1 MEWFQRSL
9 GSIDSISC
17 AQFVERAART
27 WHQIAAMQYRGVFY
41 MALSA
46 LGFSVMSVLVKLASP
61 RLPTGEIVLARA
73 VMTLAISYVMVKRA
87 SLSPWGNQR
96 GRLFFRGLLGFVA
109 LGCYYMAL
117 ARLPLADATT
127 LHFTQPLLTS
137 LLAWWL
143 LGERVGWAAAFA
155 IACGL
160 GGVVLVIHPGVP
172 LDSGADPVGVAIALG
187 SATFS
192 SIAYVTVRQLAKTEH
207 PLVIVFYFPLVAT
220 PLAIPWAAANFV
232 LPSALDWLL
241 LAGIGVTTQFGQV
254 FLTRGLMIEGAGRAT
269 SVGYIQI
276 CFAVIWQ
283 IVIFGELPGLGTVLG
298 AALIIGGTLAVSAT
312 AKPDVPAAQ
321 TAP

>member
-1 MEWFQRSL
+1 
-9 GSIDSISC
+9 
-17 AQFVERAART
+17 
-27 WHQIAAMQYRGVFY
+27 MQSRGVLY

-46 LGFSVMSVLVKLASP
+46 LGFSVMSVLVKLVSA
-61 RLPTGEIVLARA
+61 RIPTGEIVLARA
-73 VMTLAISYVMVKRA
+73 VMTLAISYAMVKRA
-87 SLSPWGNQR
+87 DLSPWGNQR
-96 GRLFFRGLLGFVA
+96 GRLFFRGLLGFSA
-109 LGCYYMAL
+109 LGCYYVAL

-137 LLAWWL
+137 LLAWWI

-160 GGVVLVIHPGVP
+160 GGVVLVVHPGVP
-172 LDSGADPVGVAIALG
+172 LDSGADPAGLAIALA

-207 PLVIVFYFPLVAT
+207 ALVIVFYFPLVAT
-220 PLAIPWAAANFV
+220 PLAIPWAAYDFV
-232 LPSALDWLL
+232 WPSAVDWLL
-241 LAGIGVTTQFGQV
+241 LAGIGVTTQIGQV
-254 FLTRGLMIEGAGRAT
+254 FLTKGLVIEKAGRAT

-283 IVIFGELPGLGTVLG
+283 LVIFGQMPGLGTLLG

-312 AKPDVPAAQ
+312 ARPDAP
-321 TAP
+321 TARSAT